1 MDIIWTIMNAI
12 VTLFEMIGIILV
24 VSILAIAVTEG
35 MDNAVVRKI
44 HNWIFGFYY
53 TDGEEG

>member
-35 MDNAVVRKI
+35 MDNAIVRKI

-53 TDGEEG
+53 TD